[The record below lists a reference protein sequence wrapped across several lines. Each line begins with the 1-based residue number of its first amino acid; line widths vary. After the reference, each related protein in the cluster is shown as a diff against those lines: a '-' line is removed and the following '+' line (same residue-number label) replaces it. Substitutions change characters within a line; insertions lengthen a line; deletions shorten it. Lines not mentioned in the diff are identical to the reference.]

1 MQGDLKVLAQQLEEA
16 PYTYIWEETTIDG
29 KRVKVFKLGKE
40 GKAKLDNSVSN
51 DDFQRLERDFGKL
64 RNFINYLSFDNEE
77 VLDKLA
83 KALLDNFPPRKSVRY
98 CNIPYVHSCLDFN
111 HTLTFH
117 ALERLVKKHLLVEN
131 RGWVK
136 RVMNTEV

>member
-1 MQGDLKVLAQQLEEA
+1 MAQQLEEA
-16 PYTYIWEETTIDG
+16 PYKYIWEETIVEG
-29 KRVKVFKLGKE
+29 KRVKVFKLGKN

-51 DDFQRLERDFGKL
+51 DDFQRLEREFWKL
-64 RNFINYLSFDNEE
+64 RNFINYLSFDDEE

-98 CNIPYVHSCLDFN
+98 GNIPYVHTCLDFN

-117 ALERLVKKHLLVEN
+117 VLERLAKNQLLAEN

>member
-1 MQGDLKVLAQQLEEA
+1 MSQQLEEA
-16 PYTYIWEETTIDG
+16 PYTYIWKEATVEG
-29 KRVKVFKLGKE
+29 KRVKVWKLGKE

-51 DDFQRLERDFGKL
+51 VDFQRLERDFWKL
-64 RNFINYLSFDNEE
+64 RNFINYLNFDNEE

-98 CNIPYVHSCLDFN
+98 GNIPYVHTCLDFN

-117 ALERLVKKHLLVEN
+117 ALERLVKKHLLIEN

-136 RVMNTEV
+136 RVINTEV